1 MSTPF
6 FRRYTVQTQEVERGE
21 EDSKKKEF
29 DVTRVV
35 AENNYDNDEI
45 DRRIVHEM
53 IGEIFDGEKYMD
65 ETSES
70 EQDDSTT
77 NASGSQVAEEGG
89 GDIEDK
95 KQALLTIQSDENDQ

>member
-1 MSTPF
+1 
-6 FRRYTVQTQEVERGE
+6 
-21 EDSKKKEF
+21 
-29 DVTRVV
+29 V

-95 KQALLTIQSDENDQ
+95 K